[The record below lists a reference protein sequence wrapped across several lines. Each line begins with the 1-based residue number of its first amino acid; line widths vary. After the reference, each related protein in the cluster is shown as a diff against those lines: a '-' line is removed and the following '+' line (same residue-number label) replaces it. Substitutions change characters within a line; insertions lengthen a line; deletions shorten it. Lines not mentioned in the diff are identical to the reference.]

1 MYIDVFT
8 KNCSNY
14 PYSSLQ
20 FTRYGNKRFKIETQF
35 NYINNQSWF
44 EERFGHEFE
53 SLISKALKKSYFS
66 PNKKSP
72 QVYLK
77 LLNQNRLN

>member
-1 MYIDVFT
+1 MYIDIFT
-8 KNCSNY
+8 KNCSND

-20 FTRYGNKRFKIETQF
+20 FTRYENKRFKIEAQF
-35 NYINNQSWF
+35 NYINNPSWF

-53 SLISKALKKSYFS
+53 SLISKALKKSYLS